1 MTTSTSTSARAP
13 QAPSSTVYTRV
24 SYPGELGAPP
34 VPVAYDVPLGWTTD
48 PLPGALAV
56 SREPVM
62 GPNGFWANVVLSIDR
77 VGPSTT
83 LDHVITDI
91 FVSARDGV
99 ADLDLVR
106 DRVLDVSGTP
116 AVLREQRLQVTSTD
130 IPLVQFVLVLLVDVG
145 DGVARDCVQIT
156 GTVEQARRDTF
167 AERFQHLVSSVA
179 LDL

>member
-1 MTTSTSTSARAP
+1 MTTSTSPTESP
-13 QAPSSTVYTRV
+13 STVYTRV
-24 SYPGELGAPP
+24 SYPGELGAPL
-34 VPVAYDVPLGWTTD
+34 VHVAYDVPLGWNTD

-62 GPNGFWANVVLSIDR
+62 GPNGFWANVVTSIDR

-91 FVSARDGV
+91 FVTARDGAV
-99 ADLDLVR
+99 ELDLVR
-106 DRVLDVSGTP
+106 DQVRDVSGTP
-116 AVLREQRLQVTSTD
+116 AVLREQRLQVTTTD

-156 GTVEQARRDTF
+156 GTVEQARRDEF
-167 AERFQHLVSSVA
+167 AERFLHLVSSVE